1 MRATD
6 AERAKLHEEFAEL
19 CRIRSVSGEERAIT
33 DHVIALLT
41 GLGHEVDEDDSAAVS
56 GAGAGNLLVRI
67 PGSGARSVLLCSHLD
82 TVPHGGDIEPV
93 LEDGGWVSAGD
104 TILGAD
110 NKAAAAAML
119 AVARRYAPV
128 PDGGDLNRSPPAL
141 PPVGIELLFT
151 ASEEVAL
158 AGAKAFDCARLRS
171 DFGYVYDHA
180 SPIGEIVM
188 ASPTYHRIEARFHGK
203 PAHAGIR
210 PEDGRSA
217 VLAASLAVAAMPFG
231 RIDHETTTNVGSV
244 HGGVPGTNVVA
255 EFATVLAEARS
266 LDDAKVEAAVAAI
279 IDACQDAAGDPRC
292 SCDLDLDVQ
301 RLFSGYHHT
310 GSTPSVV
317 AAENA
322 LRACGYE
329 PRRIVTGG
337 GSDANAF
344 AVQGFVCTNL
354 ANGTER
360 NHEPTER
367 VSVEALEGMLDVTYA
382 LLHEL
387 NPDPSVDAPGPRG

>member
-1 MRATD
+1 MTEGRASEI
-6 AERAKLHEEFAEL
+6 ERARLHEEFAQL
-19 CRIRSVSGEERAIT
+19 CRIRSVSGEERAIA
-33 DHVIALLT
+33 DHVTGLLR
-41 GLGHEVDEDDSAAVS
+41 GLGHEVEEDDTAGVT
-56 GAGAGNLLVRI
+56 GAGSGNLLCRI
-67 PGSGARSVLLCSHLD
+67 PGDGTRSVLLCAHLD
-82 TVPHGGDIEPV
+82 TVPHAGQIEPV

-110 NKAAAAAML
+110 NKAAVAALL
-119 AVARRYAPV
+119 AVARRYAPA
-128 PDGGDLNRSPPAL
+128 PDGDSPGQQGSAARGR

-158 AGAKAFDCARLRS
+158 AGAKAFDCSRLRS

-188 ASPTYHRIEARFHGK
+188 ASPTYHRIAAHFHGR

-217 VLAASLAVAAMPFG
+217 VLAAALAVAAMPFG
-231 RIDHETTTNVGSV
+231 RLDAETTTNVGSV
-244 HGGVPGTNVVA
+244 HGGVGGTNVVA
-255 EFATVLAEARS
+255 EHCTVLAEARS
-266 LDDAKVEAAVAAI
+266 LDDRKVEEAVAAI
-279 IDACQDAAGDPRC
+279 VDACHDAAGDPRC
-292 SCDLDLDVQ
+292 SCDVDIDMQ
-301 RLFSGYHHT
+301 RLFSGYRHT
-310 GSTPSVV
+310 GTLPSVV

-322 LRACGYE
+322 LRACGYT
-329 PRRIVTGG
+329 PQRIVTGG

-367 VSVEALEGMLDVTYA
+367 VSTDALEGMLDVTYA
-382 LLHEL
+382 LLTEL
-387 NPDPSVDAPGPRG
+387 GG